1 MPARRVDRKPIE
13 SRAELFGYLLSPTM
27 AKTRTET
34 DSFGP
39 IDVPADDLTSIMA
52 RWVVNR

>member
-1 MPARRVDRKPIE
+1 
-13 SRAELFGYLLSPTM
+13 M